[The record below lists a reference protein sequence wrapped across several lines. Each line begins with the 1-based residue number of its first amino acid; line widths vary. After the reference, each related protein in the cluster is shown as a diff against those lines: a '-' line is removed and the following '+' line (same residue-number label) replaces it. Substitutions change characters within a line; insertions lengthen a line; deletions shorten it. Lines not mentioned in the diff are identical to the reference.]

1 MQRSSIDDIDSSGGG
16 AGGGWCA
23 RVSLLSTPSSTGLT
37 KCSDGMLILFSRD
50 SSIHGLVF
58 TTLRVSTVTWVKRC
72 CDVKTHK

>member
-1 MQRSSIDDIDSSGGG
+1 MISILQVEELEGVG
-16 AGGGWCA
+16 APGFPYY
-23 RVSLLSTPSSTGLT
+23 VSTPSSTGLT